1 MAASNRTITLTRG
14 VPPAEALP
22 GEQIAECAA
31 AIIRQDPNVLL
42 SYGNTMGY
50 PPLRKLLAESHGVA
64 VEQVLISNGS
74 LQIMGF
80 LAQAMLEH
88 GDTVFVESPSYDRAV
103 TILRGRGANI
113 VGIPLKTDGLVVEAL
128 EEALARHKPKL
139 LYVIPDFQNPAGATT
154 SAAKRRR
161 IVALA
166 EQYDFWI
173 AEDVPY
179 RRLRYRGVDEPTFL
193 SLAPARTLQLSS
205 FSKLLSPG
213 VRAGYVIGPA
223 SIIARLAR
231 TAEDTYI
238 TPSLPS
244 QGLVYEYCRRGWLE
258 PNIARLKALYQ
269 PRLEATLSTLAAELP
284 TADFMRPEGGYFVG
298 VNLPAGISNADLL
311 ARAKAESLVLTDGN
325 GFFLDPPARTF
336 VRIPFC
342 GVSPDDI
349 REGIARLATIVR
361 GG

>member
-22 GEQIAECAA
+22 GDQIAECAA
-31 AIIRQDPNVLL
+31 SIIREDPTVLL
-42 SYGNTMGY
+42 SYGSTMGY
-50 PPLRKLLAESHGVA
+50 QPLREWLAKAHGVS
-64 VEQVLISNGS
+64 VGQVLISNGS

-80 LAQAMLEH
+80 LTRTLLAP

-103 TILRGRGANI
+103 TIFKGYGANL
-113 VGIPLKTDGLVVEAL
+113 VGIDLKTDGIVVEDL
-128 EEALARHKPKL
+128 ERALASHKPKM

-154 SAAKRRR
+154 CLAKRKR
-161 IVALA
+161 IVELA
-166 EQYDFWI
+166 SQHDFWI

-179 RRLRYRGVDEPTFL
+179 RRLRYQGADEPTFL
-193 SLAPARTLQLSS
+193 SLAPERTLQLSS

-223 SIIARLAR
+223 DVVAKLAK

-244 QGLVYEYCRRGWLE
+244 QGIVYEYCRRGWLE
-258 PNIARLKALYQ
+258 PNIARLKELYR
-269 PRLEATLSTLAAELP
+269 PRLEATLSALASDLP
-284 TADFMRPEGGYFVG
+284 EADYMRHEGGYFVG
-298 VNLPAGISNADLL
+298 VNMPPGIKNATLL
-311 ARAKAESLVLTDGN
+311 ARAKAASLVLTDGD
-325 GFFLDPPARTF
+325 GFFLEPPARTF

-342 GVSPDDI
+342 GVSPADI
-349 REGIARLATIVR
+349 REGVARLAAIVK